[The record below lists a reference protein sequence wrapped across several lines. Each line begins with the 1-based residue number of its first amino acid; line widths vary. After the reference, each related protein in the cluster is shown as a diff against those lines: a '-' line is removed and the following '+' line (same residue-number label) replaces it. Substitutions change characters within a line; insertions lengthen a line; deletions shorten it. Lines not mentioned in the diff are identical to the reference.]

1 MAEVKILYE
10 WMKGH
15 RLAMGIAMFATVLG
29 IVFSSLIPMVSQAVI
44 DFMIV
49 ASLDRAPDFMAEFL
63 LSFGSLQSQLLMAG
77 LVVVFLT
84 AMNAVSSFV
93 QGRYIAKSAEGFAK
107 QLKDKLFGHIQELP
121 YMYHKRAET
130 GDLIQRCTSDI
141 ETIRNFLTAQ
151 LVEMV
156 NCLFLFIVI
165 FFFMLRQHALY
176 ALVSV
181 ALLPFLLAFSLLF
194 FNKVRNAFKISDES
208 EAAMS
213 TMLQENLS
221 GVRVVR
227 AYNNQEHEIQKFEGF
242 NKDFRDTSLKVS
254 RISSLFW
261 SSTDFLCFLQLAVII
276 IFGAYLVMTDQ
287 TSLGVLQTFIVYG
300 NMLVWPVR
308 GLSNVLTELGKATI
322 SVARIQEVLAEET
335 ELAGQG
341 EQSAIQGSISFD
353 RVGFS
358 YADES
363 DGAVL
368 EDISFEVQK
377 GQTVAIIGRTGSGK
391 STLMNLL
398 LRLYDYSA
406 GSIKIDGVELKK
418 IQKKHLRRH
427 IGVVMQELFL
437 YTKTIGQ
444 NIKISKKEAR
454 DEDMHEA
461 ARMAA
466 VHYVIEDFEEGYE
479 TMVGERGVTLSGGQ
493 KQRVGIARALMDQ
506 TPILIFDD
514 SLSAVDSRT
523 DQDIREALKQR
534 AKGVTT
540 FIISHRV
547 STVREADLIIV
558 LDKGRIVQRGT
569 HETLLSENGLY
580 KTFWDIQHQKG
591 GGQHG

>member
-1 MAEVKILYE
+1 MSEVKLLYH

-15 RLAMGIAMFATVLG
+15 RLAMGIAMISTIVG
-29 IVFSSLIPMVSQAVI
+29 IIFSSLIPMVNQVVI
-44 DFMIV
+44 DFVIV
-49 ASLDRAPDFMAEFL
+49 HNPGLAGDFLSDFILNIGGFRA
-63 LSFGSLQSQLLMAG
+63 QLAVAG
-77 LVVVFLT
+77 LLIILLT
-84 AMNAVSSFV
+84 ALNAVTSFL

-107 QLKDKLFGHIQELP
+107 ELKDKLFGHIQELP
-121 YMYHKRAET
+121 YLYHKRAET

-141 ETIRNFLTAQ
+141 ETIRNFLTSQ
-151 LVEMV
+151 LVEMA
-156 NCLFLFIVI
+156 NCLFLFAVI
-165 FFFMLRQHALY
+165 FFFMLRLHVVY

-181 ALLPFLLAFSLLF
+181 IFLPFLLLFSLLF
-194 FNKVRNAFKISDES
+194 FNKVRKAFKTSDES

-227 AYNNQEHEIQKFEGF
+227 AYNNQEHEINKFEAF
-242 NKDFRDTSLKVS
+242 NKDFRDTSLKVTK
-254 RISSLFW
+254 ISSIFW
-261 SSTDFLCFLQLAVII
+261 SSTDFLCFLQLALII
-276 IFGAYLVMTDQ
+276 LFGAYLVMNGQ

-322 SVARIQEVLAEET
+322 SVKRIQEVLAEDT
-335 ELAGQG
+335 EFSGGATTNPIEGC
-341 EQSAIQGSISFD
+341 ISFD
-353 RVGFS
+353 KVGFK
-358 YADES
+358 YEDES
-363 DGAVL
+363 DGVVL
-368 EDISFEVQK
+368 KDISFEVKK

-391 STLMNLL
+391 STLMNIL
-398 LRLYDYSA
+398 LRLYDYTE
-406 GSIKIDGVELKK
+406 GSIKLDGVELKT
-418 IQKKHLRRH
+418 IHQRHLRRH

-454 DEDMHEA
+454 DEQVHEV

-466 VHYVIEDFEEGYE
+466 VHHVIEDFEEGYE

-493 KQRVGIARALMDQ
+493 KQRVGIARALMDK

-523 DQDIREALKQR
+523 DQEIREALSKR

-547 STVREADLIIV
+547 STVRDADLIVV
-558 LDKGRIVQRGT
+558 LDKGRISQLGT
-569 HETLLSENGLY
+569 HEMLLSEIGLY

-591 GGQHG
+591 GKRHG